1 MAAGAVC
8 WWALPYAVIW
18 ASALLWISSTSNRAD
33 CVGFCAIYTGWIT
46 YGLILAAV
54 LLSLAVAA
62 VEIALLSR

>member
-1 MAAGAVC
+1 
-8 WWALPYAVIW
+8 
-18 ASALLWISSTSNRAD
+18 
-33 CVGFCAIYTGWIT
+33 VGFCAIYTGWIT